1 MFRVRR
7 RCDLLIT
14 DSFRRAADQRKACGV
29 QVERQGITPT
39 YPRVFA
45 AEPSYDVRELI
56 RIVRRRKSIV
66 IGTVTL
72 VLALAVF
79 FLSQITPTYR
89 AEALVMVES
98 RKANIADLREIL
110 SDVSANQETTRN
122 EIEVI
127 RSRTLARRVIDQLGL
142 AERDEFKPSRSP
154 SLLVMAWKAAARG
167 GGVEE
172 SPPAT
177 EGSAQAAE
185 AARALDLDEVVDTF
199 LRHLD
204 VRPTKASRV
213 ISVRFR
219 SHDPQLAAEIA
230 NAVVDTYT
238 NRFIETK
245 IAMAGKA
252 TSWLHGQVSAL
263 REAVARSEKAVEAF
277 RSQSGLLRGSQVTL
291 ISEEISEIN
300 RRLAAASADRA
311 QATATLNEVRALQK
325 ASNIEAAQAIT
336 ESPVIQQLRIQ
347 EAAVLREFAELT
359 IELGERHP
367 KVINKKSELENFRAK
382 IDAEM
387 ERVLKSYSTAVSV
400 ATAREESLEREL
412 SKLKSKQAL
421 ANSREIELRELE
433 REAEA
438 NRKLLDTF
446 MTRLKE
452 TTPQLDS
459 EMQVPG
465 ATVLSPAAVP
475 LRSLPDK
482 VIVLAVSTVISLLL
496 GFGLA
501 LMAERLDYGF
511 RNAEQVTEATGLPVL
526 AHLPAAR
533 GGTGGPDAAIL
544 DSQPSLLL
552 EGIRSTYIQLALRSK
567 RPAIR
572 SLLVTSSMPKE
583 GKTTLAIGL
592 TRARATAGHRA
603 LLIDADLRRP
613 SVHIRLKLQR
623 EPGLVD
629 LLVGDASLEQ
639 ILQRDEPTGAFV
651 IASGSTA
658 RDPSDLLGSNAFKS
672 FLDQAC
678 ATFDFVV
685 LDSSPLMSVSDACNL
700 APLAEETVFVIQ
712 WGKTGR
718 EVVKLAL
725 EKLTETEG
733 VPRGV
738 VLSRVDTAKIKLY
751 GYGDAAYYDRTVR
764 EYYTRGSA

>member
-1 MFRVRR
+1 MQM
-7 RCDLLIT
+7 D
-14 DSFRRAADQRKACGV
+14 RANL
-29 QVERQGITPT
+29 TPA
-39 YPRVFA
+39 YPSVWA
-45 AEPSYDVRELI
+45 AERSYDIRELT

-72 VLALAVF
+72 ILALTVF
-79 FLSQITPTYR
+79 FLSQLTPTYR
-89 AEALVMVES
+89 AEALVIVES

-110 SDVSANQETTRN
+110 TDVSANQETTRN

-127 RSRTLARRVIDQLGL
+127 RSRTLARRVIEQLGL
-142 AERDEFKPSRSP
+142 AERDEFSSSRSL
-154 SLLVMAWKAAARG
+154 SLLEIASKAEGLG
-167 GGVEE
+167 GKDETN
-172 SPPAT
+172 P
-177 EGSAQAAE
+177 GSADRQAP
-185 AARALDLDEVVDTF
+185 AARAARAASLDEVVDEF
-199 LRHLD
+199 LKHLD

-213 ISVRFR
+213 ISVRFQSR
-219 SHDPQLAAEIA
+219 DAQLAADVA
-230 NAVVDTYT
+230 NAVADTYT

-245 IAMAGKA
+245 IAIAEKA
-252 TSWLHGQVSAL
+252 TGWLNGQVNTL

-277 RSQSGLLRGSQVTL
+277 RTQSGLLRGSQVTL

-311 QATATLNEVRALQK
+311 QATATLNEVQALQK
-325 ASNIEAAQAIT
+325 ASNIEAAQAIM
-336 ESPVIQQLRIQ
+336 ESPVVQQLRIQ
-347 EAAVLREFAELT
+347 EAAVLRELAELS

-367 KVINKKSELENFRAK
+367 RVINKKSELEKFRAK

-387 ERVLKSYSTAVSV
+387 ERVLKGYATAVSV
-400 ATAREESLEREL
+400 ATAREDSLEREL
-412 SKLKSKQAL
+412 NKLKSKQAL
-421 ANSREIELRELE
+421 ANSHEIELRELE
-433 REAEA
+433 READA
-438 NRKLLDTF
+438 NRKLLETF
-446 MTRLKE
+446 LTRLKE
-452 TTPQLDS
+452 TTPQLDT

-482 VIVLAVSTVISLLL
+482 RIVLAVATIISLLL
-496 GFGLA
+496 GLGLA

-511 RNAEQVTEATGLPVL
+511 RHAEQVSEATGLPVI
-526 AHLPAAR
+526 AHLPVAR
-533 GGTGGPDAAIL
+533 GGRDGPEAAML
-544 DSQPSLLL
+544 DSQPSLFL

-592 TRARATAGHRA
+592 TRARAIAGHRA

-613 SVHIRLKLQR
+613 SVHVRLKLAR

-639 ILQRDEPTGAFV
+639 VLQRDEPTGAFV
-651 IASGSTA
+651 ITSGSTA
-658 RDPSDLLGSNAFKS
+658 RDPSDLLGSKAVKA

-678 ATFDFVV
+678 ESFDLVV

-725 EKLTETEG
+725 EKLTETQG
-733 VPRGV
+733 VPRGI
-738 VLSRVDTAKIKLY
+738 VLSRVDTAKIRLY

>member
-1 MFRVRR
+1 MV
-7 RCDLLIT
+7 D
-14 DSFRRAADQRKACGV
+14 A
-29 QVERQGITPT
+29 
-39 YPRVFA
+39 
-45 AEPSYDVRELI
+45 
-56 RIVRRRKSIV
+56 
-66 IGTVTL
+66 
-72 VLALAVF
+72 
-79 FLSQITPTYR
+79 FLQ
-89 AEALVMVES
+89 
-98 RKANIADLREIL
+98 
-110 SDVSANQETTRN
+110 
-122 EIEVI
+122 
-127 RSRTLARRVIDQLGL
+127 
-142 AERDEFKPSRSP
+142 
-154 SLLVMAWKAAARG
+154 
-167 GGVEE
+167 
-172 SPPAT
+172 
-177 EGSAQAAE
+177 
-185 AARALDLDEVVDTF
+185 
-199 LRHLD
+199 HLD

-213 ISVRFR
+213 ISVRFG
-219 SHDPQLAAEIA
+219 SHDPELAAEVA
-230 NAVVDTYT
+230 NAVVNAYT

-252 TSWLHGQVSAL
+252 AGWLNGQVNAL

-277 RSQSGLLRGSQVTL
+277 RTQSGLLRGSQVTL

-311 QATATLNEVRALQK
+311 QATATLNEVRALQR
-325 ASNIEAAQAIT
+325 ANNIEAAQAIM
-336 ESPVIQQLRIQ
+336 ESPVVQQLRIQ
-347 EAAVLREFAELT
+347 EAAVLREFAELK

-367 KVINKKSELENFRAK
+367 KVINKKSELENLRTK

-387 ERVLKSYSTAVSV
+387 ERVLKSYVTAVSV
-400 ATAREESLEREL
+400 TTAREESLEREL
-412 SKLKSKQAL
+412 SRLKAKQAL
-421 ANSREIELRELE
+421 ANSHEIELRELE

-438 NRKLLDTF
+438 NRKLLENF
-446 MTRLKE
+446 LTRLKE
-452 TTPQLDS
+452 TTPQLDT
-459 EMQVPG
+459 EMQIPG

-475 LRSLPDK
+475 LHSLPDK
-482 VIVLAVSTVISLLL
+482 RIVLTVSTVISLLL

-526 AHLPAAR
+526 AHLPTSR
-533 GGTGGPDAAIL
+533 GGSGGPDAAIL
-544 DSQPSLLL
+544 DSQPSLFL

-592 TRARATAGHRA
+592 TRTRATAGHRA

-613 SVHIRLKLQR
+613 SVHIRLKLER

-639 ILQRDEPTGAFV
+639 VLQRDEPTGAFV

-658 RDPSDLLGSNAFKS
+658 RDPSDLLGSKAFKT

-678 ATFDFVV
+678 GAFDLVV

-738 VLSRVDTAKIKLY
+738 VLSRVDTAKIRLY
-751 GYGDAAYYDRTVR
+751 GYGDAAYYDRAVR

>member
-1 MFRVRR
+1 MQMDRPN
-7 RCDLLIT
+7 L
-14 DSFRRAADQRKACGV
+14 
-29 QVERQGITPT
+29 TPA
-39 YPRVFA
+39 YPSVWA
-45 AEPSYDVRELI
+45 AERSYDIRELT

-72 VLALAVF
+72 ILALTVF
-79 FLSQITPTYR
+79 FLSQLTPTYR
-89 AEALVMVES
+89 AEALVIVES

-110 SDVSANQETTRN
+110 TDVSANQETTRN

-127 RSRTLARRVIDQLGL
+127 RSRTLARRVIEQLGL
-142 AERDEFKPSRSP
+142 AERDEFNSSRSL
-154 SLLVMAWKAAARG
+154 SLLELASKAAALG
-167 GGVEE
+167 GKDETN
-172 SPPAT
+172 P
-177 EGSAQAAE
+177 GSADRQAQAAR
-185 AARALDLDEVVDTF
+185 AARAASLDEVVDEF
-199 LRHLD
+199 LKHLD

-213 ISVRFR
+213 ISVRFQSR
-219 SHDPQLAAEIA
+219 DAQLAADVA
-230 NAVVDTYT
+230 NAVADTYT

-245 IAMAGKA
+245 IAIAEKA
-252 TSWLHGQVSAL
+252 TGWLRGQVNTL

-277 RSQSGLLRGSQVTL
+277 RTQSGLLRGSQVTL

-311 QATATLNEVRALQK
+311 QATATLNEVQALQK
-325 ASNIEAAQAIT
+325 ASNIEAAQAIM
-336 ESPVIQQLRIQ
+336 ESPVVQQLRIQ
-347 EAAVLREFAELT
+347 EAAVLRELAELS

-367 KVINKKSELENFRAK
+367 RVINKKSELEKFRAK

-387 ERVLKSYSTAVSV
+387 ERVLKGYATAVSV
-400 ATAREESLEREL
+400 ATAREDSLEREL
-412 SKLKSKQAL
+412 NKLKSKQAL
-421 ANSREIELRELE
+421 ANSHEIELRELE
-433 REAEA
+433 READA
-438 NRKLLDTF
+438 NRKLLETF
-446 MTRLKE
+446 LTRLKE
-452 TTPQLDS
+452 TTPQLDT

-482 VIVLAVSTVISLLL
+482 RIVLAVATIISLLL
-496 GFGLA
+496 GLGLA

-511 RNAEQVTEATGLPVL
+511 RHAEQVSEATGLPVI
-526 AHLPAAR
+526 AHLPVAR
-533 GGTGGPDAAIL
+533 GGRDGPESAML
-544 DSQPSLLL
+544 DGQPSLFL

-592 TRARATAGHRA
+592 TRARAIAGHRA

-613 SVHIRLKLQR
+613 SVHVRLKLAR

-639 ILQRDEPTGAFV
+639 VLQRDEPTGAYV
-651 IASGSTA
+651 ITSGSTA
-658 RDPSDLLGSNAFKS
+658 RDPSDLLGSKAVKA

-678 ATFDFVV
+678 QSFDLVV

-725 EKLTETEG
+725 EKLTETQG
-733 VPRGV
+733 VPRGI
-738 VLSRVDTAKIKLY
+738 VLSRVDTAKIRLY

>member
-1 MFRVRR
+1 M
-7 RCDLLIT
+7 
-14 DSFRRAADQRKACGV
+14 
-29 QVERQGITPT
+29 QVERQNITPA

-45 AEPSYDVRELI
+45 AEQSYDVRELI

-72 VLALAVF
+72 ILALAVF

-98 RKANIADLREIL
+98 RKANIADLREVL

-127 RSRTLARRVIDQLGL
+127 RSRTVARKVIEQLGL
-142 AERDEFKPSRSP
+142 TEREEFKPSRSP
-154 SLLVMAWKAAARG
+154 SSLVMAWKAAARLG
-167 GGVEE
+167 QGDG
-172 SPPAT
+172 SAAAID
-177 EGSAQAAE
+177 GSAQAAE
-185 AARALDLDEVVDTF
+185 ASRALNLDEVVDAF
-199 LRHLD
+199 LQHLD

-213 ISVRFR
+213 ISVRFG
-219 SHDPQLAAEIA
+219 SHDPELAAEVA
-230 NAVVDTYT
+230 NAVVNAYT

-252 TSWLHGQVSAL
+252 AGWLNGQVNAL

-277 RSQSGLLRGSQVTL
+277 RTQSGLLRGSQVTL

-311 QATATLNEVRALQK
+311 QATATLNEVRALQR
-325 ASNIEAAQAIT
+325 ANNIEAAQAIM
-336 ESPVIQQLRIQ
+336 ESPVVQQLRIQ
-347 EAAVLREFAELT
+347 EAAVLREFAELK

-367 KVINKKSELENFRAK
+367 KVINKKSELENLRTK

-387 ERVLKSYSTAVSV
+387 ERVLKSYVTAVSV
-400 ATAREESLEREL
+400 TTAREESLEREL
-412 SKLKSKQAL
+412 SRLKAKQAL
-421 ANSREIELRELE
+421 ANSHEIELRELE

-438 NRKLLDTF
+438 NRKLLENF
-446 MTRLKE
+446 LTRLKE
-452 TTPQLDS
+452 TTPQLDT
-459 EMQVPG
+459 EMQIPG

-475 LRSLPDK
+475 LHSLPDK
-482 VIVLAVSTVISLLL
+482 RIVLTVSTVISLLL

-526 AHLPAAR
+526 AHLPTSR
-533 GGTGGPDAAIL
+533 GGSGGPDAAIL
-544 DSQPSLLL
+544 DSQPSLFL

-592 TRARATAGHRA
+592 TRTRATAGHRA

-613 SVHIRLKLQR
+613 SVHIRLKLER

-639 ILQRDEPTGAFV
+639 VLQRDEPTGAFV

-658 RDPSDLLGSNAFKS
+658 RDPSDLLGSKAFKT

-678 ATFDFVV
+678 GAFDLVV

-738 VLSRVDTAKIKLY
+738 VLSRVDTAKIRLY

>member
-1 MFRVRR
+1 
-7 RCDLLIT
+7 
-14 DSFRRAADQRKACGV
+14 
-29 QVERQGITPT
+29 
-39 YPRVFA
+39 
-45 AEPSYDVRELI
+45 
-56 RIVRRRKSIV
+56 
-66 IGTVTL
+66 
-72 VLALAVF
+72 
-79 FLSQITPTYR
+79 
-89 AEALVMVES
+89 MVES

>member
-1 MFRVRR
+1 MQMDRPN
-7 RCDLLIT
+7 L
-14 DSFRRAADQRKACGV
+14 
-29 QVERQGITPT
+29 TPA
-39 YPRVFA
+39 YPSVWA
-45 AEPSYDVRELI
+45 AERSYDIRELT

-72 VLALAVF
+72 ILALTVF
-79 FLSQITPTYR
+79 FLSQLTPTYK
-89 AEALVMVES
+89 AEALVIVES

-110 SDVSANQETTRN
+110 TDVSANQETTRN

-127 RSRTLARRVIDQLGL
+127 RSRTLARRVIEQLGL
-142 AERDEFKPSRSP
+142 AERDEFNSSRSR
-154 SLLVMAWKAAARG
+154 SLLEIASKAAALG
-167 GGVEE
+167 GKDETNPG
-172 SPPAT
+172 PADRQALA
-177 EGSAQAAE
+177 AQAAR
-185 AARALDLDEVVDTF
+185 AASLDEVVDEF
-199 LRHLD
+199 LKHLD

-213 ISVRFR
+213 ISVRFQSR
-219 SHDPQLAAEIA
+219 DAQLAADVA
-230 NAVVDTYT
+230 NAVADTYT

-245 IAMAGKA
+245 IAIAEKAAG
-252 TSWLHGQVSAL
+252 WLNGQVNAL

-277 RSQSGLLRGSQVTL
+277 RTQSGLLRGSQVTL

-311 QATATLNEVRALQK
+311 QATATLNEVQALQK
-325 ASNIEAAQAIT
+325 ASNIEAAQAIM
-336 ESPVIQQLRIQ
+336 ESPVVQQLRIQ
-347 EAAVLREFAELT
+347 EAAVRRELAELS

-367 KVINKKSELENFRAK
+367 RVINKKSELEKFRAK
-382 IDAEM
+382 IEAEM
-387 ERVLKSYSTAVSV
+387 ERVLKGYATAVSV
-400 ATAREESLEREL
+400 ATAREDSLEREL
-412 SKLKSKQAL
+412 NKLKSKQAL

-433 REAEA
+433 READA
-438 NRKLLDTF
+438 NRKLLETF
-446 MTRLKE
+446 LTRLKE
-452 TTPQLDS
+452 TTPQLDT

-482 VIVLAVSTVISLLL
+482 RIVLAVATIIALLL
-496 GFGLA
+496 GLGLA

-511 RNAEQVTEATGLPVL
+511 RHAEQVSEATGLPVI
-526 AHLPAAR
+526 AHLPVAR
-533 GGTGGPDAAIL
+533 GGRDGPEAAML
-544 DSQPSLLL
+544 DSQPSLFL

-592 TRARATAGHRA
+592 TRARAIAGHRA

-613 SVHIRLKLQR
+613 SVHVRLKLAR

-639 ILQRDEPTGAFV
+639 VLQRDEPTGAFV
-651 IASGSTA
+651 IASGSAA
-658 RDPSDLLGSNAFKS
+658 RDPSDLLGSKAVKA

-678 ATFDFVV
+678 ESFDLVV

-725 EKLTETEG
+725 EKLTETQG
-733 VPRGV
+733 VPRGI
-738 VLSRVDTAKIKLY
+738 VLSRVDTAKIRLY

>member
-1 MFRVRR
+1 M
-7 RCDLLIT
+7 
-14 DSFRRAADQRKACGV
+14 
-29 QVERQGITPT
+29 QVERQNITPA

-45 AEPSYDVRELI
+45 AEQSYDVRELI

-72 VLALAVF
+72 ILALAVF

-98 RKANIADLREIL
+98 RKANIADLREVL

-127 RSRTLARRVIDQLGL
+127 RSRTVARKVIEQLGL
-142 AERDEFKPSRSP
+142 TEREEFKPSRSP
-154 SLLVMAWKAAARG
+154 SSLVMAWKAAARLG
-167 GGVEE
+167 QEDG
-172 SPPAT
+172 SAAAID
-177 EGSAQAAE
+177 GSAQAAE
-185 AARALDLDEVVDTF
+185 ASRTLNLDEVVDAF
-199 LRHLD
+199 LQHLD

-213 ISVRFR
+213 ISVRFG
-219 SHDPQLAAEIA
+219 SHDPELAAEVA
-230 NAVVDTYT
+230 NAVVNAYT

-252 TSWLHGQVSAL
+252 AGWLNGQVNAL

-277 RSQSGLLRGSQVTL
+277 RTQSGLLRGSQVTL

-311 QATATLNEVRALQK
+311 QATATLNEVRALQR
-325 ASNIEAAQAIT
+325 ANNIEAAQAIM
-336 ESPVIQQLRIQ
+336 ESPVVQQLRIQ
-347 EAAVLREFAELT
+347 EAAVLREFAELK

-367 KVINKKSELENFRAK
+367 KVINKKSELENLRTK

-387 ERVLKSYSTAVSV
+387 ERVLKSYVTAVSV
-400 ATAREESLEREL
+400 TTAREESLEREL
-412 SKLKSKQAL
+412 SRLKAKQAL
-421 ANSREIELRELE
+421 ANSHEIELRELE

-438 NRKLLDTF
+438 NRKLLENF
-446 MTRLKE
+446 LTRLKE
-452 TTPQLDS
+452 TTPQLDT
-459 EMQVPG
+459 EMQIPG

-475 LRSLPDK
+475 LHSLPDK
-482 VIVLAVSTVISLLL
+482 RIVLTVSTVISLLL

-526 AHLPAAR
+526 AHLPTSR
-533 GGTGGPDAAIL
+533 GGSGGPDAAIL
-544 DSQPSLLL
+544 DSQPSLFL

-592 TRARATAGHRA
+592 TRTRATAGHRA

-613 SVHIRLKLQR
+613 SVHIRLKLER

-639 ILQRDEPTGAFV
+639 VLQRDEPTGAFV

-658 RDPSDLLGSNAFKS
+658 RDPSDLLGSKAFKT

-678 ATFDFVV
+678 GAFDLVV

-738 VLSRVDTAKIKLY
+738 VLSRVDTAKIRLY